1 MERKET
7 HYCCL
12 LSIGTY
18 VCHSCTLHRDLT
30 LVMPVP
36 NPTTHAVPP
45 LLPQCRPLFA
55 ACATAGPGPKCCARL
70 WCQPLVAGR
79 LAGACRQVKSQRG
92 RHGAAGTFTCES
104 APSGSFCN
112 RHTMQRLMHGC
123 LRFHCAVPRGWRCL
137 LRVPGVLPTA
147 CLPAAAHGGGP
158 SPEGVPAGEGSLHA
172 RHRHMVWDFRPG
184 RMCPAASRTICYWA
198 SSRLKHGLAA

>member
-1 MERKET
+1 MLPFVHWYIR
-7 HYCCL
+7 
-12 LSIGTY
+12 
-18 VCHSCTLHRDLT
+18 CHICTLHRDLT
-30 LVMPVP
+30 LLMPVP

-112 RHTMQRLMHGC
+112 RHTMQRSCMVA
-123 LRFHCAVPRGWRCL
+123 CASTVQCRGIGAACSESRECCPRLVCRRPPTAADPRRRACL
-137 LRVPGVLPTA
+137 LVRARCMLDTAIWYGTFGQGACVLQLVGQSVTGQA
-147 CLPAAAHGGGP
+147 VA
-158 SPEGVPAGEGSLHA
+158 
-172 RHRHMVWDFRPG
+172 
-184 RMCPAASRTICYWA
+184 
-198 SSRLKHGLAA
+198 